1 MIRLFSRQS
10 GTAQRG
16 FTLIEVLMVIAI
28 LAIVMSSL
36 YGIFSSVSRAKERL
50 DSDSESYHRARVIF
64 DRLGREIHGAYYNS
78 GGGDSHFK
86 GGRNEEDRF
95 YLDFST
101 TAVSPLSIEG
111 TGFAI
116 LSYLLDEDPEAD
128 TEDELVLLRTEQP
141 LLGSNRN
148 DNQPQALRLAPGILN
163 MTASFYANGTWQENW
178 DSTSAGL
185 PERVRIELHV
195 RDSRGEDVPFMTT
208 FRLP

>member
-10 GTAQRG
+10 GAAQRG
-16 FTLIEVLMVIAI
+16 FTLIEVLLVITI

-64 DRLGREIHGAYYNS
+64 DRLGREIHGAYYKS
-78 GGGDSHFK
+78 GVGDSHFK
-86 GGRNEEDRF
+86 GGINEEDRF

-111 TGFAI
+111 TGFATI
-116 LSYLLDEDPEAD
+116 AYLLDEDPEAES
-128 TEDELVLLRTEQP
+128 EDELVLLRTEQP
-141 LLGSNRN
+141 LLSRNRV
-148 DNQPQALRLAPGILN
+148 DSQPQALRLAPGILS
-163 MTASFYANGTWQENW
+163 MSASFYANGAWQKSW
-178 DSTSAGL
+178 DSASAGL

-195 RDSRGEDVPFMTT
+195 RDSRGEDVPFLTT